1 MDDLTEMLLWDREKL
16 FSALIKFHLYRQSC
30 VMISQY
36 LNSDTLYALSLANST
51 IEAFEEESGP
61 KAFCTQMEEQEV
73 LIVGETQSF
82 KVLYEKDCRY
92 FYSLQTCMIQKTSLT

>member
-1 MDDLTEMLLWDREKL
+1 
-16 FSALIKFHLYRQSC
+16 
-30 VMISQY
+30 MISQY